1 LQLTET
7 THRLEQHL
15 EAFSDTQSAIES
27 QFAKTVRKFCSWA
40 QDKARKH
47 YKNDMLNGS
56 TIVAELYWRSTL
68 LPTIDQDEDTW
79 DLEAELD
86 ERVSMVDFY
95 KDPIR
100 GRFSTLTL
108 KKDEDPYGSF
118 EEMGQTIAVMANHLA
133 KVYYGLKHGLELY
146 DAGQTEKALAI
157 WRLGFENI
165 WGWQLAS
172 AISAIH
178 AIVFNALL

>member
-1 LQLTET
+1 
-7 THRLEQHL
+7 
-15 EAFSDTQSAIES
+15 
-27 QFAKTVRKFCSWA
+27 
-40 QDKARKH
+40 
-47 YKNDMLNGS
+47 MLNGS
-56 TIVAELYWRSTL
+56 VIVAELYWRSAL
-68 LPTIDQDEDTW
+68 LPVIDQDVDAW
-79 DLEAELD
+79 ELD

-118 EEMGQTIAVMANHLA
+118 EEMGQTIAIMANHLA
-133 KVYYGLKHGLELY
+133 KAYYGLKHGLELY
-146 DAGQTEKALAI
+146 DAGQTEKALVT
-157 WRLGFENI
+157 WRLGFESI

-178 AIVFNALL
+178 TIIFNPLL